1 VTTSQLTTLPTAAGA
16 AAAQSADWLAAARRV
31 RILSWI
37 SLAWMTAEG
46 AIATTAGVLAGS
58 IALIGFGSDS
68 AIEGLASAV
77 IIWRFTGYRIHSEA
91 AEDRAQRLVAVQF
104 FLLSPYVAVEAIL
117 HLAGGERPDSS
128 WLGIALTTS
137 SVIGMP
143 LLGIAKRRLA
153 DQLGSTATRGE
164 GNQNLLCAYLAAAVL
179 AGLLANSLFGI
190 WWLDPV
196 AALFIAAVALRE
208 GVETWRGEGCCAA
221 PDLTPGG
228 DACQDDCCA

>member
-1 VTTSQLTTLPTAAGA
+1 VDAPPSSQGA
-16 AAAQSADWLAAARRV
+16 EWFAAARRV

-46 AIATTAGVLAGS
+46 AIAITAGVLADS
-58 IALIGFGSDS
+58 IALIGFGIDS

-77 IIWRFTGYRIHSEA
+77 IIWRFTGGRIHSGA
-91 AEDRAQRLVAVQF
+91 AEDRAKKLVAIQF
-104 FLLSPYVAVEAIL
+104 FLLAPYIAIEAVL
-117 HLAGGERPDSS
+117 HLAGGERPESS
-128 WLGIALTTS
+128 WLGIVLTTS

-153 DQLGSTATRGE
+153 EQLGSAATKGE

-179 AGLLANSLFGI
+179 AGLLANSLFGL

-196 AALFIAAVALRE
+196 AALLIAAVAVRE
-208 GVETWRGEGCCAA
+208 GAETWRGEGCCAA
-221 PDLTPGG
+221 PELTPRG
-228 DACQDDCCA
+228 DRCQDDCCD